1 MFGYRS
7 LLRVEGQ
14 RHNVKSGVRGMRDD
28 GDDDA
33 TNTERLGLG
42 TEKGVLLEED
52 NKTLPSN

>member
-1 MFGYRS
+1 
-7 LLRVEGQ
+7 
-14 RHNVKSGVRGMRDD
+14 MRDD